1 MNVTFDD
8 INKISTNI
16 MWLSSNT
23 ILRVTANLW
32 SVSKKYGRSS
42 YHRETRF
49 YYDKAGKQ
57 VVNINLDIDVFA
69 TIEQLKPNERSEKCY
84 IRLNTTDLYYFRNA
98 IESMFQIL
106 NSDYNSIFGMKNGH
120 ARVQKKMTPIEVKCS
135 CLNSYLVIQPDII
148 ENHNGDEH
156 SSKGGIRINLSSPTN
171 YVLLDMN
178 GLITLKETLAHLSLP
193 MYGQALI
200 NYLGAPK
207 LGEHMYQVG
216 DAGDGEGV
224 VNPNNRTLDSLTNK
238 KESYFNKYNIL

>member
-8 INKISTNI
+8 INKISTNV

-32 SVSKKYGRSS
+32 SISKKRGRSS

-106 NSDYNSIFGMKNGH
+106 NNDYNSIFGMKHGH
-120 ARVQKKMTPIEVKCS
+120 ARIQKKMTPIEVKCS
-135 CLNSYLVIQPDII
+135 YLNSYLVIQPDII
-148 ENHNGDEH
+148 ENRNGDEH

-178 GLITLKETLAHLSLP
+178 GVITLKETLAHLSLP
-193 MYGQALI
+193 LYGQALI

-207 LGEHMYQVG
+207 LGEHMYQIG
-216 DAGDGEGV
+216 DAGNGEGV
-224 VNPNNRTLDSLTNK
+224 VNTNNRTLDSLTNK
-238 KESYFNKYNIL
+238 KESYFNNYNIL